1 MQYFNREKYISLQIT
16 KWKDS
21 EDICDPIE
29 AETIITGEKNAPLM
43 WISQSSSLPVSS
55 ENEVA
60 LLCITNGTVLWRKY
74 CWVQTVWIQV

>member
-21 EDICDPIE
+21 EDICDHIE
-29 AETIITGEKNAPLM
+29 AETISTAEKNVPLT
-43 WISQSSSLPVSS
+43 WIGQSSSLPVSS

-60 LLCITNGTVLWRKY
+60 LLYIMNGTVLWRRY
-74 CWVQTVWIQV
+74 CWVQMV